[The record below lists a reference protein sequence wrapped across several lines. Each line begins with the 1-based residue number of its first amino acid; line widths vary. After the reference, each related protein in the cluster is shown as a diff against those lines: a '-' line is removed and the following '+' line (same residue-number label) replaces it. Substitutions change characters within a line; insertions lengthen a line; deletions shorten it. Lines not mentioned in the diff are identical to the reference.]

1 MTIEEYKALK
11 ERLSA
16 VESRAARLRGV
27 LSEKESQK
35 EQILARNG
43 VQTTEELIAKRDKL
57 QAEAEAVYAEAT
69 RYVQELSLSL
79 GEVEA
84 LLRGNTVQ

>member
-1 MTIEEYKALK
+1 MTVEEYKILK
-11 ERLSA
+11 EKLSA

-43 VQTTEELIAKRDKL
+43 VQSTEELIAKRDKL

-69 RYVQELSLSL
+69 LYVQESSVSLNKIESL
-79 GEVEA
+79 LKG
-84 LLRGNTVQ
+84 GQ